1 MPISHTSALRRT
13 VRNGS
18 ARAVAA
24 AWRGL
29 RWTGRR
35 LRGEL
40 VRRVGGPAR
49 ARVIVLFAAVLA
61 LSGADASTIGAA
73 APQLEQAL
81 HIGNASIGLLSSVAL
96 LVGALLVLPMGAL
109 VDRIRRIPLLAISI
123 VLWSVASL
131 VSAFAGSY
139 GFLLLARL
147 GLGAVNAT
155 AGPAIASL
163 TGDYFP
169 ASERG
174 RVYAY
179 ILGGE
184 IAGTAAGFIISG
196 SVASAISWRAPFVL
210 LAVPGFWL
218 ARTLWRTVPEPL
230 RGGQSRLE
238 VGMTEVDEAFDSD
251 HKRESGGEH
260 ARHEQELAHELAEAR
275 GLKPDPRL
283 VLNDDPRDMTLIAA
297 VRYVLRVP
305 TNVHLI
311 IGSSLGYF
319 FFAGLQTFVVLYIRG
334 QYEVGQLTSELVLA
348 LLVAGAMAGT
358 IVSGRLTDVLVRRGA
373 LEARVWVPA
382 ICYFG
387 AAGLLIPGFIIHTLT
402 PALWFDIGG
411 AALIAAA
418 NPPLDA
424 ARLDIM
430 PSGLWGRAES
440 ARSFLRSLA
449 QALAPLL
456 FGGVASLIAGIAPEQ
471 SPIGTH
477 AVGISSA
484 GAKGLEFTF
493 LIMLVSL
500 GGAGVFLARSG
511 RTYSQDVANAAAAGG
526 DRSELD
532 GVGSHDTGTT
542 ARRASGRGS
551 SRSGRR
557 VYASQRKAHGR
568 AVVRRGIARGRWGA
582 GRPRRGR
589 QRRRG

>member
-1 MPISHTSALRRT
+1 MRL
-13 VRNGS
+13 G
-18 ARAVAA
+18 AV
-24 AWRGL
+24 AWRGV

-40 VRRVGGPAR
+40 VKRVGGPAR
-49 ARVIVLFAAVLA
+49 ARVITLFAVVLA
-61 LSGADASTIGAA
+61 LSGADASTVGAA

-109 VDRIRRIPLLAISI
+109 VDRTRRIPLLAISI

-131 VSAFAGSY
+131 VSAFARSY
-139 GFLLLARL
+139 GFLLLTRL
-147 GLGAVNAT
+147 ALGAVNAT

-163 TGDYFP
+163 TGDYFS
-169 ASERG
+169 AAERG

-179 ILGGE
+179 VLGGE

-238 VGMTEVDEAFDSD
+238 VGMTDVDEAFHSD
-251 HKRESGGEH
+251 HRAGTGGEQ
-260 ARHEQELAHELAEAR
+260 AQHEQDPAHEMAQDR
-275 GLKPDPRL
+275 GLRPDPRL
-283 VLNDDPRDMTLIAA
+283 VLDDDPRGMTLVAA
-297 VRYVLRVP
+297 VRYVLRIP
-305 TNVHLI
+305 TNVQLI

-319 FFAGLQTFVVLYIRG
+319 FFAGLQTFVVLFIRG
-334 QYEVGQLTSELVLA
+334 QYRVGQLTSELVLA

-358 IVSGRLTDVLVRRGA
+358 VASGRLTDLLVRRGA

-382 ICYFG
+382 LCYFG
-387 AAGLLIPGFIIHTLT
+387 AAGLLIPGFLIHTLT

-440 ARSFLRSLA
+440 TRSFLRSLA

-456 FGGVASLIAGIAPEQ
+456 FGGLASLIAGIAPEQ
-471 SPIGTH
+471 GPIGTH
-477 AVGISSA
+477 AGGISSA

-500 GGAGVFLARSG
+500 GGAGVFLARSR
-511 RTYSQDVANAAAAGG
+511 RTYPQDVANAASACRAAPELRA
-526 DRSELD
+526 DARRSRSEPD
-532 GVGSHDTGTT
+532 AVRSDDAST
-542 ARRASGRGS
+542 ARSVRRASGQRAT
-551 SRSGRR
+551 RSGGR
-557 VYASQRKAHGR
+557 VRASPRKARGPRIH
-568 AVVRRGIARGRWGA
+568 RRGEARNRWGSRRA
-582 GRPRRGR
+582 RRSRPRR
-589 QRRRG
+589 RG